1 MLAVSDNGCGMDEA
15 VKARIFEPFFTT
27 KEKGK
32 GTGLGLATV
41 YGIVKQSKGSI
52 WCYSEKGKGT
62 TFKVYL
68 PVVLEEAPVV
78 RVKKAITQEVTGTET
93 ILIAEDDDA
102 IRAIMCEALKLSG
115 YNVISAGNG
124 KEALIAGV
132 NWKDIIHL
140 LITDVIMPDMSGS
153 KLAENLKEARPG
165 LKILFSSGY
174 TDDTIVNHGVL
185 NEGTPFLQK
194 PYSIETLFSKV
205 REALDA

>member
-1 MLAVSDNGCGMDEA
+1 M
-15 VKARIFEPFFTT
+15 
-27 KEKGK
+27 
-32 GTGLGLATV
+32 
-41 YGIVKQSKGSI
+41 
-52 WCYSEKGKGT
+52 
-62 TFKVYL
+62 YL

-153 KLAENLKEARPG
+153 KPVRVLKYFFHQGIP
-165 LKILFSSGY
+165 
-174 TDDTIVNHGVL
+174 TIRL
-185 NEGTPFLQK
+185 STMAFL
-194 PYSIETLFSKV
+194 TKV
-205 REALDA
+205 RPSFRSPTALKHYSAKCARRWMLSQMQLQTCLLSNTYR